1 MNKRLLGNF
10 VKEITEK
17 LKNVNAALSILMF
30 ITLFLSWFAE
40 WEITQWNAH
49 QSAFHVAKDYGIIWI
64 IIICTIGLLVLS
76 FLNVGS
82 KAEICGGLSIV
93 ILIVLLISR
102 FTMVGS
108 GKFKGTAIGWKL
120 MLTLCALQI
129 VFSFIFGKN
138 IQRNSQF
145 KNIPINE
152 NEIKNFV
159 KESSVRLGDAFQEVG
174 TTVCSNCGNKILRG
188 KNFCPKCGNPI
199 VKEEIVNKELH
210 CPQCGKIV
218 KGNNSFCS
226 GCGTKLE
233 IIPPQ
238 RVCSNC
244 GTELAETAS
253 FCPKCGTKRL

>member
-1 MNKRLLGNF
+1 MEVNK
-10 VKEITEK
+10 EK
-17 LKNVNAALSILMF
+17 ILKNINSIIAGLLIVTCFLPMFRLNSSELGYANDLKMSGFAAIVGLEFTDGSETSMCIPAFFLILCPLLLILCNYINQLKSIKQNV
-30 ITLFLSWFAE
+30 IYIAPVGSIIALFLTKMSVDSQISTSIA
-40 WEITQWNAH
+40 TN
-49 QSAFHVAKDYGIIWI
+49 
-64 IIICTIGLLVLS
+64 IGFWAYL
-76 FLNVGS
+76 
-82 KAEICGGLSIV
+82 
-93 ILIVLLISR
+93 ILDLILLIL
-102 FTMVGS
+102 
-108 GKFKGTAIGWKL
+108 AYL
-120 MLTLCALQI
+120 
-129 VFSFIFGKN
+129 
-138 IQRNSQF
+138 QF

-210 CPQCGKIV
+210 CPQCGKFV